1 METATTKI
9 DREVLRGLCVK
20 GCAPKDISAPL
31 FFSSYFYKQQVGKDF
46 LVGRHHRIIA
56 DTLQRVINGEITR
69 LIINI
74 PPGYGKTMIA
84 TIHMMARCLAIE
96 PRTRFLHVSYSHGL
110 ALLNSSETR
119 NIITMPQY
127 QELWP
132 MQMRN
137 DSNAKNLWWT
147 TQGGGVYATSSLGQV
162 TGFRAGYMEPR
173 FNGAMIIDDPL
184 KPADAYSDV
193 VRKQVN
199 TNYNDTLSS
208 RLAVQTTPV
217 IVIMQRI
224 HYDDLSGYLLRG
236 GSGEKWHHLCL
247 PVKID
252 NSLDYW
258 DLYPE
263 NKFAIPVPHNLPDG
277 WLWLHKHSDKD
288 ESTLK
293 SHRRTFEA
301 QYMQCPRKFD
311 QEGALWTEAM
321 ITAAHR
327 MQITQEKIRTVIA
340 IDPATTSSDES
351 DETGIVACSAYGGG
365 KNAQYSV
372 DGDYSGRMS
381 PNDWA
386 QAAMN
391 AYNIHEA
398 DAMVIE
404 TNQGGDMAEATL
416 RNAGFKGRI
425 VKVHASKGKFAR
437 AEPISALYAQGR
449 VAHTGSLYTLE
460 NQMMEYVPA
469 TAKKSPDRLD
479 AMVWGITELSQP
491 QAMGLMLPKRLRG
504 F

>member
-1 METATTKI
+1 MLTIKERVIQSKCEN
-9 DREVLRGLCVK
+9 DG
-20 GCAPKDISAPL
+20 L
-31 FFSSYFYKQQVGKDF
+31 FFNRYFYKQANGTKM
-46 LVGRHHRIIA
+46 LISGHHLAIRDA
-56 DTLQRVINGEITR
+56 LQRVVNGEITR

-84 TIHMMARCLAIE
+84 TINMMARSLAINH
-96 PRTRFLHVSYSHGL
+96 RTRFLHVSYSNNL
-110 ALLNSSETR
+110 ALLNSSTVR
-119 NIITMPQY
+119 NMICTPEY
-127 QELWP
+127 QAMWP
-132 MQMRN
+132 MKIRN
-137 DSNAKNLWWT
+137 DANSKSMWWT
-147 TQGGGVYATSSLGQV
+147 EYGGGVYATSSLGQV
-162 TGFRAGYMEPR
+162 TGFRAGYMEPG
-173 FNGAMIIDDPL
+173 FNGALIIDDPL

-199 TNYNDTLSS
+199 TNYNDTLAS

-236 GSGEKWHHLCL
+236 GSGEKWYHLNL

-252 NSLDYW
+252 NSIDYW

-263 NKFAIPVPHNLPDG
+263 NEFAIPIPHNLPDG
-277 WLWLHKHSDKD
+277 WLWPKKHNDAH
-288 ESTLK
+288 EAGLK
-293 SHRRTFEA
+293 AHRRSFEA
-301 QYMQCPRKFD
+301 QYMQRPRKFD
-311 QEGALWTEAM
+311 EEGALWTEAM

-327 MQITQEKIRTVIA
+327 MQITQDKIRTVIA

-365 KNAQYSV
+365 KYAQYSV

-386 QAAMN
+386 KASMN
-391 AYNIHEA
+391 AYDIHEA

-404 TNQGGDMAEATL
+404 TNQGGEMAEATL

-449 VAHTGSLYTLE
+449 VAHTGELYTLE

-469 TAKKSPDRLD
+469 TAKKSPDRMD

>member
-1 METATTKI
+1 MK
-9 DREVLRGLCVK
+9 
-20 GCAPKDISAPL
+20 
-31 FFSSYFYKQQVGKDF
+31 SSIRQRTEARRIECIESGEYFCRYFYKQRTGAKMIISA
-46 LVGRHHRIIA
+46 HHRVILE
-56 DTLQRVINGEITR
+56 TLQKVINGEITR
-69 LIINI
+69 LIINV
-74 PPGYGKTMIA
+74 PPGYSKTEIA
-84 TIHMMARCLAIE
+84 TINFMCRGLAINN
-96 PRTRFLHVSYSHGL
+96 RSRFLHLSYSNNL
-110 ALLNSSETR
+110 ALLNSSTAR
-119 NIITMPQY
+119 TTIKSRPFQDMWNMDIRADADSKSMWWNQY
-127 QELWP
+127 
-132 MQMRN
+132 
-137 DSNAKNLWWT
+137 
-147 TQGGGVYATSSLGQV
+147 GGGVYATSTLAQV
-162 TGFRAGYMEPR
+162 TGFRAGHMEDG

-193 VRKQVN
+193 VRTQVN
-199 TNYNDTLSS
+199 TNYNDTLAS

-236 GSGEKWHHLCL
+236 GSGEKWHHLNL

-252 NSLDYW
+252 NSIDYW

-263 NKFAIPVPHNLPDG
+263 NKFAIPVPYKLDDG
-277 WLWLHKHSDKD
+277 WLWPKKHNDNH
-288 ESTLK
+288 EAGLK
-293 SHRRTFEA
+293 AHRRSFEA
-301 QYMQCPRKFD
+301 QYMQRPRKFD
-311 QEGALWTEAM
+311 EEGALWTEAM

-327 MQITQEKIRTVIA
+327 MQITQDKVRTVIA

-386 QAAMN
+386 QASMN

-398 DAMVIE
+398 DAIVIE
-404 TNQGGDMAEATL
+404 TNQGGEMAEATL

-449 VAHTGSLYTLE
+449 VAHTGELYTLE

-469 TAKKSPDRLD
+469 TAKKSPDRMD